1 MNPQRRT
8 HLKWFAAA
16 LAAASAPVRA
26 QSVAEQAGALEKKD
40 KKAVPLPKEGSL
52 FPLPPAVELI
62 DGKTLQT
69 KDWAGKVV
77 VLEYWATWCPFCAR
91 QMPHV
96 EALYQ
101 KEHHRGLEVLALS
114 IDKKAAD
121 IPPFL
126 SRERRA
132 APSSLDPHGGRVGV
146 PTQGAHTTKN
156 YTFPVAWLS
165 PALAKV
171 LPKPAGLP
179 VTIVIGRD
187 GRVKLAESGEMFAED
202 LAGIAKFL

>member
-8 HLKWFAAA
+8 HLKWLAAA
-16 LAAASAPVRA
+16 LAAASAPVWA

-52 FPLPPAVELI
+52 FALPPAVELI
-62 DGKTLQT
+62 DGTTVQT

-121 IPPFL
+121 IPLFIK
-126 SRERRA
+126 
-132 APSSLDPHGGRVGV
+132 
-146 PTQGAHTTKN
+146 TKN

>member
-1 MNPQRRT
+1 MDQNRRT
-8 HLKWFAAA
+8 QLKVFAAS
-16 LAAASAPVRA
+16 LAAVSMPAWA

-40 KKAVPLPKEGSL
+40 KKAVPLPKVGSL
-52 FPLPPAVELI
+52 FALPPTVELI
-62 DGKTLQT
+62 DGRILQT

-96 EALYQ
+96 ETLFK
-101 KEHHRGLEVLALS
+101 KEQHRGLEVLALS

-121 IPPFL
+121 ISPFL
-126 SRERRA
+126 K
-132 APSSLDPHGGRVGV
+132 
-146 PTQGAHTTKN
+146 TKN

-187 GRVKLAESGEMFAED
+187 GRVTMADSGELFAED
-202 LAGIAKFL
+202 IVGIAKFL

>member
-1 MNPQRRT
+1 MNEQRRAQ
-8 HLKWFAAA
+8 LKWFAAS
-16 LAAASAPVRA
+16 LAAVSAPSWA
-26 QSVAEQAGALEKKD
+26 QGVAEQASALEKKD
-40 KKAVPLPKEGSL
+40 KHAVPLPKVGSP
-52 FPLPPAVELI
+52 FPLPPEVELI
-62 DGKTLQT
+62 DGKRLHTR
-69 KDWAGKVV
+69 DWAGKVV

-96 EALYQ
+96 EALYK
-101 KEHHRGLEVLALS
+101 KEHSRGLEVLALS

-121 IPPFL
+121 IAPFL
-126 SRERRA
+126 K
-132 APSSLDPHGGRVGV
+132 
-146 PTQGAHTTKN
+146 TKN

-187 GRVKLAESGEMFAED
+187 GRVKMADSGELFAED
-202 LAGIAKFL
+202 IAGIAKFL

>member
-1 MNPQRRT
+1 MDQSRRT
-8 HLKWFAAA
+8 QLKWFGAA
-16 LAAASAPVRA
+16 LGAVAVPAWA
-26 QSVAEQAGALEKKD
+26 QNVAEQASALEKKD
-40 KKAVPLPKEGSL
+40 KKAVPLPKEGSV
-52 FPLPPAVELI
+52 FTLPPTVELLG
-62 DGKTLQT
+62 GKTLHT
-69 KDWAGKVV
+69 KDWAGKVI

-96 EALYQ
+96 EALYK

-121 IPPFL
+121 IAPFL
-126 SRERRA
+126 KS
-132 APSSLDPHGGRVGV
+132 
-146 PTQGAHTTKN
+146 KN

-187 GRVKLAESGEMFAED
+187 GRVKMADSGELFAED
-202 LAGIAKFL
+202 IAGIAKFL

>member
-1 MNPQRRT
+1 MDQIRRSQ
-8 HLKWFAAA
+8 LKGFAAA
-16 LAAASAPVRA
+16 LAAVSTPVWA
-26 QSVAEQAGALEKKD
+26 QTVAEQANALEKKD

-52 FPLPPAVELI
+52 FPLPPSVELI
-62 DGKTLQT
+62 DGKTLHTQS
-69 KDWAGKVV
+69 WAGKVI

-96 EALYQ
+96 EALYK
-101 KEHHRGLEVLALS
+101 KEHGRGLEVLALS
-114 IDKKAAD
+114 IDKKPTD

-126 SRERRA
+126 KS
-132 APSSLDPHGGRVGV
+132 
-146 PTQGAHTTKN
+146 KN
-156 YTFPVAWLS
+156 YSFPVAWLS

-187 GRVKLAESGEMFAED
+187 GRVKMADSGELFAED
-202 LAGIAKFL
+202 IAGIAKFL

>member
-1 MNPQRRT
+1 MNEQRRT
-8 HLKWFAAA
+8 QLKWFAAS
-16 LAAASAPVRA
+16 LAAASAPVWA
-26 QSVAEQAGALEKKD
+26 QGVAEQASALEKKD

-52 FPLPPAVELI
+52 FALPPAVPLI
-62 DGKTLQT
+62 DGKTVQT
-69 KDWAGKVV
+69 KVFAGKVV

-96 EALYQ
+96 EALYK
-101 KEHHRGLEVLALS
+101 KEHSRGLEVLALS

-126 SRERRA
+126 K
-132 APSSLDPHGGRVGV
+132 
-146 PTQGAHTTKN
+146 TKN

-187 GRVKLAESGEMFAED
+187 GRVKMADSGELFAED
-202 LAGIAKFL
+202 IAGIAKFL